1 MKREEIAAWVES
13 HRDSLPTTL
22 AELSR
27 FPIPFRVAIVNSV
40 SPAVRTALWRE
51 HLETFV
57 GPDTRFTF
65 EQQQFIRE
73 TIYALPAM
81 FGGTRDDFLVR
92 AKEFEARMKLL
103 FSRQQAY
110 AMFGM
115 VGPPEPEGGLPL
127 PADARPAPVD

>member
-1 MKREEIAAWVES
+1 MDRDEIVAWVEA
-13 HRDSLPTTL
+13 HRDTLPTTV

-27 FPIPFRVAIVNSV
+27 FPIPFRVVIVNSV
-40 SPAVRTALWRE
+40 SPDVRTALWRE
-51 HLETFV
+51 HLETFL
-57 GPDTRFTF
+57 GGDTRFTA
-65 EQQQFIRE
+65 EQQQFVRE
-73 TIYALPAM
+73 TIDALPAM
-81 FGGTRDDFLVR
+81 FGGTRDNFVVR

-127 PADARPAPVD
+127 PPGAHPAGA